1 LVEFVFT
8 EIHFLIDSI
17 KSLTEDVKYAKRL
30 LGYLSARNLE
40 QIFKA
45 AVAVYE
51 RWPVVEIKID
61 PGAIFGR

>member
-8 EIHFLIDSI
+8 EIHFLIENI
-17 KSLTEDVKYAKRL
+17 KSLTGDVKFAKRL
-30 LGYLSARNLE
+30 LGQRSARNLE

-45 AVAVYE
+45 AAAVYE

-61 PGAIFGR
+61 PGAVFGR